1 MLATDSESALMVV
14 NDGWTTELQPPDPF
28 LQEIPETTFVV
39 RLPSCPIC
47 KMKLSAT
54 AATESS
60 DFPFCSERCRQVDL
74 LRWSDG
80 KYAIVEPLSE
90 DAIAERQLAD
100 EMDESL
106 EDDGY

>member
-1 MLATDSESALMVV
+1 M
-14 NDGWTTELQPPDPF
+14 
-28 LQEIPETTFVV
+28 V

-47 KMKLSAT
+47 KIELSAT
-54 AATESS
+54 AATESL

-90 DAIAERQLAD
+90 DAIIEQQLAD
-100 EMDESL
+100 ETDEPI
-106 EDDGY
+106 DDGY

>member
-1 MLATDSESALMVV
+1 M
-14 NDGWTTELQPPDPF
+14 
-28 LQEIPETTFVV
+28 V

-47 KMKLSAT
+47 NIELSAT

-80 KYAIVEPLSE
+80 KYAIVEPLSA
-90 DAIAERQLAD
+90 DMIAERQLDD
-100 EMDESL
+100 EQDEPTD
-106 EDDGY
+106 DDGYCRP

>member
-1 MLATDSESALMVV
+1 LLLKARWRIDTSPER
-14 NDGWTTELQPPDPF
+14 TTENQ
-28 LQEIPETTFVV
+28 PETTFVV

-47 KMKLSAT
+47 KIKLSAS

-80 KYAIVEPLSE
+80 KYAIVEPLSD
-90 DAIAERQLAD
+90 DAIAEKQLAD
-100 EMDESL
+100 ETDESL
-106 EDDGY
+106 DDGY

>member
-1 MLATDSESALMVV
+1 MRETLAAHSTMAYRYTFTALKTQNDSET
-14 NDGWTTELQPPDPF
+14 NP
-28 LQEIPETTFVV
+28 VV

-47 KMKLSAT
+47 EIELSAT

-80 KYAIVEPLSE
+80 KYAIVEPLSA
-90 DAIAERQLAD
+90 DKIAEKQFED
-100 EMDESL
+100 ELDEQN
-106 EDDGY
+106 DDSGY